1 MSVTQELSDSDC
13 GFEPSVAEGIRS
25 RLVDWFLVT
34 GRELPWRQNPS
45 PYAVLVSEFMLQQ
58 TQVVTV
64 IPYFLRWMEALPQLA
79 DLAAAPESTVLHL
92 WQGLGYY
99 SRARN
104 LQRAAQVVMEQFQ
117 GRIPSDPAL
126 LKTLPGVG
134 AYSAGAIA
142 SFAFDRAEAAVD
154 ANIAR
159 VLSRLANYQVPVDTP
174 KGTQHIWRLANDLLP
189 VAGGGR
195 LHTSALMELGA
206 LVCVAKNP
214 RCLECPIQRDCAA
227 VEPGQLPRK
236 GPRRATVKIDEWA
249 AWIVRDSEVL
259 LEQQQGRRAGGMWK
273 LPPLQEAGTGPVL
286 FETVYPFTHHKVTL
300 RIFEAPTPEPLGES
314 QRWFTRDSVLADT
327 ALPTAHRKALQ
338 VLLNSGKA
346 ALS

>member
-1 MSVTQELSDSDC
+1 MSFNQEFSDSDYS
-13 GFEPSVAEGIRS
+13 FEPSVAAGIRA
-25 RLVDWFLVT
+25 RLADWFLLM
-34 GRELPWRQNPS
+34 GRELPWREKPS

-58 TQVVTV
+58 TQVATV
-64 IPYFLRWMEALPQLA
+64 IPYFLRWMEKFPTLA
-79 DLAAAPESTVLHL
+79 DLATAPESTVLHL

-104 LQRAAQVVMEQFQ
+104 LHKAAQAVMGHFS
-117 GRIPSDPAL
+117 GLIPSDPAL

-159 VLSRLANYQVPVDTP
+159 VLSRLANFQMPVDTP
-174 KGTQHIWRLANDLLP
+174 NGARQIWRLAVALLP
-189 VAGGGR
+189 SGGGGR

-227 VEPGQLPRK
+227 VEPEQLPRK
-236 GPRRATVKIDEWA
+236 GPRRATIKLNESA
-249 AWIVRDSEVL
+249 AWMVRGSEVL
-259 LEQQQGRRAGGMWK
+259 LEQQQGRRAGGLWK
-273 LPPLQEAGTGPVL
+273 LPPLNEAGEGPVL

-300 RIFEAPTPEPLGES
+300 RIFEAPVPEVLGEN
-314 QRWFTRDSVLADT
+314 QRWFTQGGVLAEA
-327 ALPTAHRKALQ
+327 ALPAAHRRALQ
-338 VLLNSGKA
+338 VLLKSGNP